1 MSTAGALLDRVQRQL
16 LSGVVEERNK
26 LATGVD
32 ADDTSFVTLYELG
45 GLRDGTVFEIGSE
58 LVYIWQA
65 ATGSK
70 TLTVE
75 RGYAGTTATSHSAGA
90 IITLNPRFPKGQM
103 LDALNQD
110 IDDLSSP
117 ANGLFQII
125 STDAITYNGSDRQI
139 DMTGVTSLLDLID
152 VRVKY
157 KSDDFPFV
165 RGVRLQRNLPVA
177 DFPSTFALVFD
188 EAPVAGK
195 LIVRYSSPFVR
206 AASTASDIQSV
217 CKVPLTMEDILEMG
231 VMIRMLSVR
240 EVKRNFTEAQ
250 GDTRRADEVPP
261 GAMRDSFNNILRL
274 RRDRIIAEKAKL
286 ARQYPLNIR
295 T

>member
-32 ADDTSFVTLYELG
+32 ADDTSFVTTYELG
-45 GLRDGTVFEIGSE
+45 GLREGTVFEVDSE

-65 ATGSK
+65 NTGSK

-75 RGYAGTTATSHSAGA
+75 RGYAGTTAASHSAGA
-90 IITLNPRFPKGQM
+90 IIVQNPRFPKAQL

-117 ANGLFQII
+117 ANGLYQVVTTTAI
-125 STDAITYNGSDRQI
+125 SYNGSDRQI

-157 KSDDFPFV
+157 KSDDFPYV
-165 RGVRLQRNLPVA
+165 RNVRLQRNLPVA

-188 EAPVAGK
+188 EAPVAGT
-195 LIVRYSSPFVR
+195 LVVRYTAPFVR
-206 AASTASDIQSV
+206 ASTLASDVQTV
-217 CKVPLTMEDILEMG
+217 CKVPQTMEDILEMG

-250 GDTRRADEVPP
+250 GDTRRAEEVPP

-274 RRDRIIAEKAKL
+274 RRDRVIAEKAKL
-286 ARQYPLNIR
+286 ARQYPLTIR
-295 T
+295 A

>member
-45 GLRDGTVFEIGSE
+45 GLRDGTVFEIESE

-75 RGYAGTTATSHSAGA
+75 RGYAGTTATSHSTGA

-195 LIVRYSSPFVR
+195 LIVRYTAPFVR

>member
-32 ADDTSFVTLYELG
+32 ADDTSFVTTYELG
-45 GLRDGTVFEIGSE
+45 GLREGTVFEIDSE

-65 ATGSK
+65 NTGSK

-75 RGYAGTTATSHSAGA
+75 RGYAGTTAASHSAGA
-90 IITLNPRFPKGQM
+90 IIVQNPRFPKAQL

-117 ANGLFQII
+117 ANGLYQVVTTTAI
-125 STDAITYNGSDRQI
+125 SYNGSDRQI

-157 KSDDFPFV
+157 KSDDFPYV
-165 RGVRLQRNLPVA
+165 RNVRLQRNLPVA

-188 EAPVAGK
+188 EAPVAGT
-195 LIVRYSSPFVR
+195 LVVRYTAPFVR
-206 AASTASDIQSV
+206 TSTLASDIQTV
-217 CKVPLTMEDILEMG
+217 CKVPQTMEDILEMG

-274 RRDRIIAEKAKL
+274 RRDRVIAEKAKL
-286 ARQYPLNIR
+286 ARQYPLTIR
-295 T
+295 A

>member
-26 LATGVD
+26 LSVGVD
-32 ADDTSFVTLYELG
+32 AVTTTFITTYELG
-45 GLRDGTVFEIGSE
+45 GLREGTIFEIGSE

-65 ATGSK
+65 TTGTK
-70 TLTVE
+70 TLIVE
-75 RGYAGTTATSHSAGA
+75 RGYAGTTAATHSAGA
-90 IITLNPRFPKGQM
+90 IITLNPRFPRAQM

-117 ANGLFQII
+117 ANGLYQVI

-195 LIVRYSSPFVR
+195 LVVRYTAPFVR

-231 VMIRMLSVR
+231 VMIRVLSVR

-286 ARQYPLNIR
+286 ARQYPLTIR
-295 T
+295 A

>member
-75 RGYAGTTATSHSAGA
+75 RGYAGTTATSHSTGA

-195 LIVRYSSPFVR
+195 LIVRYTAPFVR

>member
-16 LSGVVEERNK
+16 LSGTVEERNK

-32 ADDTSFVTLYELG
+32 ADDTSFVLTYEVG
-45 GLRDGTVFEIGSE
+45 GFREGTVFEIGSE
-58 LVYIWQA
+58 LIYIWSA
-65 ATGSK
+65 ATGTK

-75 RGYAGTTATSHSAGA
+75 RGYAGTTAATHSAGA
-90 IITLNPRFPKGQM
+90 ILTLNPRFPKQQM

-117 ANGLFQII
+117 ANGLFQVVTTTAI
-125 STDAITYNGSDRQI
+125 SYNGSDRQI
-139 DMTGVTSLLDLID
+139 DMTGVTSVLDLID

-157 KSDDFPFV
+157 KSDDFPIV
-165 RGVRLQRNLPVA
+165 HRVRLQRNLPVA
-177 DFPSTFALVFD
+177 DFPSTYALVFD
-188 EAPVAGK
+188 EATVAGT
-195 LIVRYSSPFVR
+195 LVVRYTSPFVR

-217 CKVPLTMEDILEMG
+217 CKVPQTMEDILEMG
-231 VMIRMLSVR
+231 VMVRMLSVR
-240 EVKRNFTEAQ
+240 EIKRNFTEAQ

-261 GAMRDSFNNILRL
+261 GAMRDSFTNILRL

-286 ARQYPLNIR
+286 ARQYPLTIR
-295 T
+295 V